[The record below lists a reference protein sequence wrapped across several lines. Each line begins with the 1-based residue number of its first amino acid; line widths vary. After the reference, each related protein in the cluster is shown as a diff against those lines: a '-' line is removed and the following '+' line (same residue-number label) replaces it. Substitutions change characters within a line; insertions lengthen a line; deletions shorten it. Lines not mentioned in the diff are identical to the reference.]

1 MFNNWYRSR
10 KVPGPSASFYE
21 RQLAKLNL
29 RIERITLKGRDN
41 YLDFSK
47 LIDEM
52 VEKGEWSLF
61 EQCVYYY
68 YGISLQN
75 IQSIDSVKKS
85 TWREI
90 CFQTNTSFL
99 VKLKRLYD
107 NNDVYQI
114 GNDIYSNNKDFLQLD
129 LSNPL
134 SVTYSATNYSSSF
147 DISRVGDV
155 IYMNLIEKNVNYVM
169 IERADWI
176 LSDGVEIPINRSFLQ
191 DFFVGTQS
199 NQINPNTSI
208 KLEIPTDVVRDY
220 VIYTEERQNLL
231 RDFVDNTTTGSFISS
246 PLGVGSASWASM
258 SQARNYIIDVSTFS
272 SFESVMPGYGTV
284 SLGNDSSFTYI
295 NGLSASTL
303 YNWRVRTQFSYLETF
318 TSSVSGS
325 GTASWVVDPTVSAY
339 IVDVSTYSSLESFL
353 PNFQDITLGITTE
366 EPSYIISGSGS
377 TFTASFGLSGLSA
390 STKFYVRIQKLVGK
404 FAYLNYKLDLFKDP
418 YLGKI
423 IEREV
428 FTEDSRYLVQ
438 NKRFSSLVGA
448 RKTYLE
454 VHKKNILMPSG
465 YATASIFA
473 YDDLVFTEDSNL
485 LTRYTQAIN
494 YLNS

>member
-1 MFNNWYRSR
+1 
-10 KVPGPSASFYE
+10 
-21 RQLAKLNL
+21 
-29 RIERITLKGRDN
+29 
-41 YLDFSK
+41 
-47 LIDEM
+47 
-52 VEKGEWSLF
+52 
-61 EQCVYYY
+61 
-68 YGISLQN
+68 
-75 IQSIDSVKKS
+75 
-85 TWREI
+85 
-90 CFQTNTSFL
+90 
-99 VKLKRLYD
+99 
-107 NNDVYQI
+107 
-114 GNDIYSNNKDFLQLD
+114 
-129 LSNPL
+129 
-134 SVTYSATNYSSSF
+134 
-147 DISRVGDV
+147 
-155 IYMNLIEKNVNYVM
+155 MNLIEKNVNYVM

-428 FTEDSRYLVQ
+428 FTEDSRYLVR
-438 NKRFSSLVGA
+438 NKRFASLVGA

>member
-1 MFNNWYRSR
+1 MFNNWYRTR
-10 KVPGPSASFYE
+10 KAPGPSASFYE
-21 RQLAKLNL
+21 RQLSKLNL
-29 RIERITLKGRDN
+29 RIEKITLKGRDN
-41 YLDFSK
+41 YLDFSR

-52 VEKGEWSLF
+52 VEKGQWSLF

-75 IQSIDSVKKS
+75 IQSIESVKKS
-85 TWREI
+85 TWTEI

-99 VKLKRLYD
+99 VKLKKLYD
-107 NNDVYQI
+107 DNDVYQT
-114 GNDIYSNNKDFLQLD
+114 GFDIYSNKKDFLQLD
-129 LSNPL
+129 LSNPV
-134 SVTYSATNYSSSF
+134 SETYFPTNYSSSF
-147 DISRVGDV
+147 DIPRIGDI
-155 IYMNLIEKNVNYVM
+155 IYMDLIDKNVYYVM

-176 LSDGVEIPINRSFLQ
+176 LSDGFEIPINKSFLQ
-191 DFFVGTQS
+191 DFFIGTQS
-199 NQINPNTSI
+199 GQKNPNELI
-208 KLEIPTDVVRDY
+208 KLEIPTDVTREY
-220 VIYTEERQNLL
+220 TIYTQERQNLL
-231 RDFVDNTTTGSFISS
+231 RDFIDNSATGSFISS
-246 PLGVGSASWASM
+246 SLGVGSASWASM

-272 SFESVMPGYGTV
+272 SFQSVIPGYGTV

-303 YNWRVRTQFSYLETF
+303 YYWKVKTQFSYIETF
-318 TSSVSGS
+318 TSSVSGL
-325 GTASWVVDPTVSAY
+325 GTASWTVDPTVSSY
-339 IVDVSTYSSLESFL
+339 IVDVSTYSSLQSFL
-353 PNFQDITLGITTE
+353 PDFQNIILGTTTE

-377 TFTASFGLSGLSA
+377 TFTASFGFSGLSA

-404 FAYLNYKLDLFKDP
+404 FANLNYKLVLFGDP

-428 FTEDSRYLVQ
+428 FTEDSRYLVR
-438 NKRFSSLVGA
+438 NKRFASLVGA

-473 YDDLVFTEDSNL
+473 FDDLVFTEDSNL